1 MHRITIQY
9 ALPDDPAA
17 FDARYFEQHI
27 PLVTP
32 LPGLRAFTWS
42 KPRPLGGDTLV
53 YLVAELDFDDAA
65 SLKAALTSPQ
75 MQKAAADAAALGVPA
90 TMFTGEVVP
99 VGL

>member
-1 MHRITIQY
+1 VHRITIQY

-17 FDARYFEQHI
+17 FDAHYFERHI
-27 PLVTP
+27 LLVTP
-32 LPGLRAFTWS
+32 LPGLRAFAWS